1 MIDKQADLHLRI
13 NVKSVIGKSLTH
25 ALHADNY
32 ARERHVPSDPGFETT
47 CTYTHTTSA
56 RVHTHTHTQ
65 TYRKPLVF
73 FRGVK
78 LPDRV
83 NESTST
89 YVMRLKQALMR
100 LFP

>member
-25 ALHADNY
+25 MHFMRIIMRAKDTCLLILDLRLHIQT
-32 ARERHVPSDPGFETT
+32 RHGHA
-47 CTYTHTTSA
+47 CTHIQIYK
-56 RVHTHTHTQ
+56 
-65 TYRKPLVF
+65 KPLVF

-78 LPDRV
+78 LLDRV
-83 NESTST
+83 NENTST